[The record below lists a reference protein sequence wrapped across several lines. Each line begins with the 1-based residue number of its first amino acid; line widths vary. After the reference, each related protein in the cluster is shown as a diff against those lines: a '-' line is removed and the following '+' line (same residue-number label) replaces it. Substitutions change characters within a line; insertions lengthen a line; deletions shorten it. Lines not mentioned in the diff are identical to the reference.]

1 MEGLRDP
8 LRKRNQRRGRA
19 GRQILLANQLSCFNF
34 IKTSSKCDTP
44 SPVHYEY
51 DWSDSSTASEIQSGD
66 SDDSNYRPGQD
77 ISKKGRGAK
86 KRKVY

>member
-19 GRQILLANQLSCFNF
+19 GRQTVLSNQCPAKIPLNHYQ
-34 IKTSSKCDTP
+34 TEPTP